1 MVLGGM
7 VSWISLIVSWV
18 ATRVKYH
25 LIEPLHGD
33 LIGTGDVNL
42 VPEYG
47 RESVI
52 PIVLGY
58 LCKDQSHRLILT
70 QACTHPL
77 ILEELIV
84 ALEVLSVAIGLQDQ
98 VVRRP
103 GFKLGIVLL
112 VDLAEDVLDELL
124 GGGDERLLEADLDR
138 DMYLVFILLPR
149 GLKVLL
155 ELGQIDYCVDIS
167 HSVEGL
173 AELTVEHVARVI
185 RGLVLQEL
193 PREMSSSVQVSLTL
207 EVPGEV
213 LEDE

>member
-1 MVLGGM
+1 M

-18 ATRVKYH
+18 ATRVKYQ

-33 LIGTGDVNL
+33 LVGTGDVKL

-47 RESVI
+47 WESVI

-58 LCKDQSHRLILT
+58 LCEDQPHRLVLT
-70 QACTHPL
+70 QACTHSL
-77 ILEELIV
+77 ILQKLVV

-98 VVRRP
+98 VVCRP
-103 GFKLGIVLL
+103 GFKLGIILL
-112 VDLAEDVLDELL
+112 VDLAEDVLNELL
-124 GGGDERLLEADLDR
+124 GGGDQRLLEAYLDR
-138 DMYLVFILLPR
+138 YVRLFFILLLG

-155 ELGQIDYCVDIS
+155 ELGKIDDCVDIS

-173 AELTVEHVARVI
+173 AQFTVEYVAWVI

-193 PREMSSSVQVSLTL
+193 PREMPSSVQVSLTL
-207 EVPGEV
+207 EVPREV
-213 LEDE
+213 LEDQ

>member
-58 LCKDQSHRLILT
+58 LGM
-70 QACTHPL
+70 
-77 ILEELIV
+77 
-84 ALEVLSVAIGLQDQ
+84 GL
-98 VVRRP
+98 
-103 GFKLGIVLL
+103 FL
-112 VDLAEDVLDELL
+112 
-124 GGGDERLLEADLDR
+124 
-138 DMYLVFILLPR
+138 F
-149 GLKVLL
+149 
-155 ELGQIDYCVDIS
+155 
-167 HSVEGL
+167 
-173 AELTVEHVARVI
+173 
-185 RGLVLQEL
+185 
-193 PREMSSSVQVSLTL
+193 SSNTPKRFNFCFRSSIW
-207 EVPGEV
+207 
-213 LEDE
+213 